1 MRLAISGQLL
11 SGTQPLER
19 IVALFRALD
28 VDAIELWPANV
39 PLPAGTSESPDQ
51 AGRYEHRDV
60 ERTGRILADNGMTV
74 ACVTL
79 GFRVLGRCAAEGA
92 AFGTAALNGAVD
104 AAVQLGAQVVNCYLA
119 GLPPERF
126 VAAVGPAAEYA
137 GRRGVIIVLENEA
150 HDDSGTAEGVRS
162 IVAAV
167 GSPHF
172 GTLFDAC
179 NYYQAGEEAF
189 PYAYEVL
196 RQYVRYAHVKG
207 GCRYRPALIPHARRG
222 GTLRGAPDAHI
233 GYVPIADGAVN
244 VDGLIQRLARDGYA
258 GFVALE
264 PHVPPAEAEAYYR
277 AEVPYIRARLGA
289 APAVAGGAT
298 RGATSAGEG
307 QRDARWT

>member
-11 SGTQPLER
+11 GGTQPLER
-19 IVALFRALD
+19 IVALFRSLD

-39 PLPAGTSESPDQ
+39 PLPEGAAEPPER

-60 ERTGRILADNGMTV
+60 DRARRVLADNGMTA

-79 GFRVLGRCAAEGA
+79 GSRVLGRCAQAGPEL
-92 AFGTAALNGAVD
+92 GTEALRGAVD
-104 AAVQLGAQVVNCYLA
+104 AAAGLGALVVNCYLA
-119 GLPPERF
+119 GLPVATF
-126 VAAVGPAAEYA
+126 VEATRPAAEYA
-137 GRRGVIIVLENEA
+137 GRRGVTIVLENEA

-162 IVAAV
+162 IVEAV
-167 GSPHF
+167 GSPRF

-196 RQYVRYAHVKG
+196 KAHVRYAHVKG
-207 GCRYRPALIPHARRG
+207 GCRYRPDLMPHAHRG
-222 GTLRGAPDAHI
+222 GTLRGQPDAHV

-244 VDGLIQRLARDGYA
+244 VDGLLRRLAGDGYR
-258 GFVALE
+258 GFVTLE

-277 AEVPYIRARLGA
+277 AEVPYVKARLREA
-289 APAVAGGAT
+289 LAVA
-298 RGATSAGEG
+298 SASSP
-307 QRDARWT
+307 AR